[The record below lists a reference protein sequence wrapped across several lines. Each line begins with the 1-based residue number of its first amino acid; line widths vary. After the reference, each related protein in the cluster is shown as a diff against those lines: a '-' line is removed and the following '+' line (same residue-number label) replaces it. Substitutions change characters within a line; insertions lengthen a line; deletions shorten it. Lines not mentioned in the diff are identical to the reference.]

1 VTDFDRDPEA
11 LAWARR
17 KIQNEIDR
25 ADKFVADAKRARNE
39 QAERTWRVIGNH
51 LRRSFIG
58 GTGCVIAAFD
68 ERRPDHLALLDTAT
82 PRSTEETP

>member
-1 VTDFDRDPEA
+1 MTDFDRDPEA

-25 ADKFVADAKRARNE
+25 ADKFVTDAKKIRNE
-39 QAERTWRVIGNH
+39 KAESTWRIIGNH

-68 ERRPDHLALLDTAT
+68 ERLPEHRAMIDKAA
-82 PRSTEETP
+82 SAAEEKR

>member
-1 VTDFDRDPEA
+1 MTDFDRDPEA

-25 ADKFVADAKRARNE
+25 ADKFVADAKRVRNE

-82 PRSTEETP
+82 PAAEETP

>member
-1 VTDFDRDPEA
+1 MTDFDRDPEA

-17 KIQNEIDR
+17 KIQNVIDR
-25 ADKFVADAKRARNE
+25 ADKFVADAKRVRNE

-68 ERRPDHLALLDTAT
+68 ERRPGHLALLDTAT
-82 PRSTEETP
+82 PADKEIP

>member
-11 LAWARR
+11 LAWARQ

-25 ADKFVADAKRARNE
+25 ADKFVADAKRIRN
-39 QAERTWRVIGNH
+39 AEAAHTWRIIGSH
-51 LRRSFIG
+51 LRRSFVG

-68 ERRPDHLALLDTAT
+68 ERLPEHRARLDTAT
-82 PRSTEETP
+82 PIDSEDTP